1 VHHDGITLFN
11 WPSAEDPRIGL
22 GYLLINFVVLAFLI
36 HRLIIRKLVDDN
48 TVRHEG
54 HQASGRGR
62 DLEPRRGPGRAH
74 GLQVPVWRASTR
86 RASRSSRRPARPP
99 RPTARRLVAEAE
111 LEVERF
117 KAGAM
122 AAAAREVAQRRAEIE
137 GEVVDR
143 AIARATELLTAR
155 FNDADHSRLVD
166 DYAVSLADNRAGAT
180 ARA

>member
-1 VHHDGITLFN
+1 
-11 WPSAEDPRIGL
+11 
-22 GYLLINFVVLAFLI
+22 
-36 HRLIIRKLVDDN
+36 IIRKLVDDN
-48 TVRHEG
+48 AVRHEDIKRQVESATSSLAEA
-54 HQASGRGR
+54 QAALADFKTRMERVNQDSEQILAQARKAAEA
-62 DLEPRRGPGRAH
+62 DRA
-74 GLQVPVWRASTR
+74 
-86 RASRSSRRPARPP
+86 
-99 RPTARRLVAEAE
+99 RLVAEAE

-143 AIARATELLTAR
+143 AIARATELLTTR

-166 DYAVSLADNRAGAT
+166 DYAVSLADNRTGSDNRTGAAMT